1 MYLSIDSTV
10 NKYKILLILN
20 LKYLVC
26 LHLRQNNNAFQ
37 YVNLINKLTVFFL
50 FIYYFAN
57 WVNNPTYCTMLF
69 ENNYYMFLRKLKI
82 QYII

>member
-26 LHLRQNNNAFQ
+26 LHLRQNNNAF
-37 YVNLINKLTVFFL
+37 
-50 FIYYFAN
+50 
-57 WVNNPTYCTMLF
+57 
-69 ENNYYMFLRKLKI
+69 
-82 QYII
+82 